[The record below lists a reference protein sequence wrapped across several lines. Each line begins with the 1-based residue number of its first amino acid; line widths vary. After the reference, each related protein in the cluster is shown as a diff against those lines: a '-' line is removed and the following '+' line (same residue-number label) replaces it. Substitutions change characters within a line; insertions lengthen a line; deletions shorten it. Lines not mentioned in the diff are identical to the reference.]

1 MRLNI
6 LIYNYLTQFVMA
18 LKYKV
23 VSTFS
28 PGQGKDGKQLW
39 FPKIT
44 GSSQIIL
51 REIAYILHK
60 LSTASESDVPDCERA
75 C

>member
-1 MRLNI
+1 MHTII
-6 LIYNYLTQFVMA
+6 LIPNFNIQIVMA

-39 FPKIT
+39 FPKLT
-44 GSSQIIL
+44 DSSQIDL
-51 REIAYILHK
+51 RGIAK
-60 LSTASESDVPDCERA
+60 LLNRRSTASEADVYLL
-75 C
+75 